1 MTPPGDPYRVLGLAP
16 GASADEVKR
25 AYRRLAKRYHP
36 DSAGGAG
43 ADWFLVVQAA
53 YEAIVRASSAGGRT
67 FRRRSA
73 DTSRSAG
80 AGPPAGTQATD
91 ARSTGAGPTNA
102 GRAEAGSPG
111 TGSPGAGPR
120 GSGSTAR
127 PRRPGARPGT
137 RDEDA
142 DRAAR
147 PASGRAGRD
156 DGMRSGR
163 GTRTARPG
171 STSYDEAERE
181 PAEPRWQG
189 ATWYGPSSGTY
200 WTINPRE
207 YADPRKHGPEYLAR
221 GRPAAGPHGPGPDRA
236 SVPWA
241 GGSSA
246 RRGEAADAPPREAA
260 RAATARAGPDD
271 ATTAAGS
278 VKADRVR
285 HTAGGG
291 PLPSRSLLARLAAA
305 ADLIVGRVRPGG
317 ADPGRRRSVPNRP
330 PDGSQDAAR

>member
-16 GASADEVKR
+16 GASADDVKR

-36 DSAGGAG
+36 DSAGGAW

-53 YEAIVRASSAGGRT
+53 YEAIVRASSAGGAT
-67 FRRRSA
+67 MRRRSSG
-73 DTSRSAG
+73 TPGSAG
-80 AGPPAGTQATD
+80 AGPPAGAQAP
-91 ARSTGAGPTNA
+91 GAGPTNA
-102 GRAEAGSPG
+102 GRAGAEPRGAGSPRTGSPG
-111 TGSPGAGPR
+111 TGPA
-120 GSGSTAR
+120 AR

-137 RDEDA
+137 RDEEA

-147 PASGRAGRD
+147 PAAGQAGRD

-171 STSYDEAERE
+171 STSYDDAERE

-189 ATWYGPSSGTY
+189 ARWYGQSSGTY